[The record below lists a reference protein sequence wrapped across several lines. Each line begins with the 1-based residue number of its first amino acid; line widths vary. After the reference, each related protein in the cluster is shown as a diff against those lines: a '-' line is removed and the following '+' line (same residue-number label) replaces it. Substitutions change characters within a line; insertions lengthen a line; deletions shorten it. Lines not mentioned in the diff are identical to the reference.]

1 MKFYFKPVLGLLIL
15 LSSIE
20 FSFAS
25 KRDSILCSCNRDDYS
40 PAGVMVGMRHLKGM
54 WMFSYNYMNMQMQN
68 NISGTSKVTDET
80 ILNNYLMSPVSMKMD
95 MHMLMGMYGL
105 SDRITLMAMLN
116 YNSFD
121 MKMNMLSAS
130 HSHTPAGGHNHSAA
144 PSTEGLNLME
154 MESKASGIGDAQL
167 YALWSFF
174 VRRGTIL
181 MASGGINIPVGS
193 IRQKGVA
200 DDMMYPNMRL
210 PYMMQNGSGT
220 VDFYPGVTLLQRAKN
235 FEGSVQAT
243 GTVRTYNNA
252 NGYRLGNKLMLNTW
266 GAYQFLGSLSPS
278 LRVDATFTE
287 TIHGEDNQLYRVM
300 EPGATPENYGGT
312 LVNGYVGLSYYF
324 KKGAVVRNSRVLV
337 EYGLP
342 LYQHLNGIQQPQ
354 QSVLNA
360 AWRYAF

>member
-1 MKFYFKPVLGLLIL
+1 MKFYFKPVWGLLIL
-15 LSSIE
+15 LFSIE
-20 FSFAS
+20 SSFAS

-68 NISGTSKVTDET
+68 NLSGTTPVSDET
-80 ILNNYLMSPVSMKMD
+80 ILNNYLMSPHSMRMD

-105 SDRITLMAMLN
+105 SDRVTVMAMLN
-116 YNSFD
+116 YNFFD
-121 MKMNMLSAS
+121 MKMNMLSAA
-130 HSHTPAGGHNHSAA
+130 HSAASTGGHNHSAA
-144 PSTEGLNLME
+144 ANTEGLNLME
-154 MESKASGIGDAQL
+154 MASKSSGIADAQL

-181 MASGGINIPVGS
+181 MASGGINIPAGS
-193 IRQKGVA
+193 INQKGA
-200 DDMMYPNMRL
+200 SDDMMYPNTRF

-220 VDFYPGVTLLQRAKN
+220 VDFYPGVTLLQRTKN

-243 GTVRTYNNA
+243 GTVRTYNNT
-252 NGYRLGNKLMLNTW
+252 NGYRLGNRLMLNTW
-266 GAYQFLGSLSPS
+266 GAYQFFGALSPS
-278 LRVDATFTE
+278 LRVDAAFTE
-287 TIHGEDNQLYRVM
+287 AIHGEDHQLYQVM
-300 EPGATPENYGGT
+300 EPGAAPENYGGT
-312 LVNGYVGLSYYF
+312 LVNGYIGLSYYF
-324 KKGAVVRNSRVLV
+324 KKGPVVRNSRVLV

-354 QSVLNA
+354 QHVLNV